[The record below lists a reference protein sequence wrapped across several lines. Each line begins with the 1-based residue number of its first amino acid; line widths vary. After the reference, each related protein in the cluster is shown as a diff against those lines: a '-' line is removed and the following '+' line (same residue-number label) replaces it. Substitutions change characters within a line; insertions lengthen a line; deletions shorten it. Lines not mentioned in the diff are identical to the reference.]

1 MIYNLLQSEQ
11 FWVLIAFII
20 FVAAVFRPVRKMLAT
35 NLDGKIQEI
44 KDTIN
49 EAEKLKNEAQL
60 TLSEIKKRQNE
71 VIKEIEQINQQT
83 EKRISIINN
92 DLEIKLKDQLDKRN
106 KLNSMKIEQVSR
118 EAKNEVRQYILQ
130 TSLAVVT
137 DILEKKL
144 DEKNKQN
151 LIDNSINDIERVLK
165 N

>member
-20 FVAAVFRPVRKMLAT
+20 FVAAVFRPVRNMLAT

-71 VIKEIEQINQQT
+71 VIKEIEQINHQT
-83 EKRISIINN
+83 EQRISIIKN

>member
-1 MIYNLLQSEQ
+1 MIYSLLQSEQ

-71 VIKEIEQINQQT
+71 VIKEIEQINHQT
-83 EKRISIINN
+83 EQRISIIKN

>member
-1 MIYNLLQSEQ
+1 
-11 FWVLIAFII
+11 
-20 FVAAVFRPVRKMLAT
+20 MLAT

-83 EKRISIINN
+83 EQRISIINN

>member
-83 EKRISIINN
+83 EQRISIINN

>member
-71 VIKEIEQINQQT
+71 VIKEILGN
-83 EKRISIINN
+83 
-92 DLEIKLKDQLDKRN
+92 KLKPKFIFVSNNFRFGNKREGN
-106 KLNSMKIEQVSR
+106 VR
-118 EAKNEVRQYILQ
+118 E
-130 TSLAVVT
+130 
-137 DILEKKL
+137 
-144 DEKNKQN
+144 
-151 LIDNSINDIERVLK
+151 LK
-165 N
+165 NYEQLCKYKIVKPQPLSIKKKIISSS

>member
-1 MIYNLLQSEQ
+1 
-11 FWVLIAFII
+11 
-20 FVAAVFRPVRKMLAT
+20 
-35 NLDGKIQEI
+35 
-44 KDTIN
+44 
-49 EAEKLKNEAQL
+49 
-60 TLSEIKKRQNE
+60 
-71 VIKEIEQINQQT
+71 
-83 EKRISIINN
+83 
-92 DLEIKLKDQLDKRN
+92 
-106 KLNSMKIEQVSR
+106 MKIEQVSR

>member
-71 VIKEIEQINQQT
+71 VIKEIEQINHQT
-83 EKRISIINN
+83 EQRISIIKN

>member
-20 FVAAVFRPVRKMLAT
+20 FVAAVFRPVRNMLAT

-71 VIKEIEQINQQT
+71 VKKEIDQINQQT
-83 EKRISIINN
+83 EQKILIHKN
-92 DLEIKLKDQLDKRN
+92 DLELKLKDQLDKRN

-118 EAKNEVRQYILQ
+118 EAKNEVHQYILQ
-130 TSLAVVT
+130 TSLAVVA

-151 LIDNSINDIERVLK
+151 LIDKSINDIETVLK

>member
-83 EKRISIINN
+83 EQRISIIKN